1 MSRTKGKRE
10 AGGRRSG
17 DLYEEEKH
25 SSGGWSG
32 GKKALAA
39 VLCLL
44 AVLVLA
50 GAGWWFLFVRAPDV
64 KDNDRPLVNNNN
76 PNRKPEEDG
85 DGEQVLTGR
94 KEDYFTFLLIG
105 RDTAGGGNTDTLIL
119 VSYDVPNSQVNMMSI
134 PRDTVV
140 NVPWSVKKVNSVF
153 NAKESSGG
161 GMEGLKKQVAYLTGV
176 MPDFHV
182 IIEWKAVGEI
192 VKAVGGVDFD
202 VPRNMNYDD
211 DYQNLHIH
219 LNKGMQ
225 HLNAEQ
231 AMAMLRYR
239 NDNGYKAGYNDTGRM
254 NTQRDFL
261 KAMAKEVLQ
270 LKNMTKIGEF
280 INIFMD
286 NVETDLKV
294 SELTWFAS
302 KALSVDLETMQSS
315 TLPYIDVGKYRGGD
329 YPFPNGEEIV
339 PLVNEQFNPYNQEIT
354 ADSLQIMVRSK
365 DGSCYVTNG
374 ELLDAKWAKPASGSA
389 GTAGGGVTTTEPTGV
404 VADPNAPPPGSS
416 SGGDASAQEPDPPP
430 DENAGQQGEGTGA
443 AAPGATPPDTAD
455 PGTTPPDTPDPGTT
469 PPDTTDPGTTPPD
482 TPDPGTT
489 PPDTTDPGATPPDTA
504 DPGTTPPDTA
514 DPGTTPPDTTD
525 PGTTPPDTADP
536 TPPPPPPDQTAPE
549 PTPPED
555 PVPPPDEGSPV
566 V

>member
-1 MSRTKGKRE
+1 MSKGKRQ
-10 AGGRRSG
+10 AA
-17 DLYEEEKH
+17 
-25 SSGGWSG
+25 SGGWHRGGDPFEEDHKKQKKKKGKKGG
-32 GKKALAA
+32 GKRTALIVLGCIAVLAA
-39 VLCLL
+39 
-44 AVLVLA
+44 AV
-50 GAGWWFLFVRAPDV
+50 GAAWMIFVKPPDV
-64 KDNDRPLVNNNN
+64 TDNDRPGVADG
-76 PNRKPEEDG
+76 PAAPGTTAPSQGDKDKPDEP
-85 DGEQVLTGR
+85 LSGR
-94 KEDYFTFLLIG
+94 KKDYYTFLLLG
-105 RDTAGGGNTDTLIL
+105 KDTSSGSTDTIIL
-119 VSYDVPNSQVNMMSI
+119 VSYDVPNQQVNMMSI

-329 YPFPNGEEIV
+329 YLFPNGEEIV

-469 PPDTTDPGTTPPD
+469 PPDT
-482 TPDPGTT
+482 
-489 PPDTTDPGATPPDTA
+489 
-504 DPGTTPPDTA
+504 A

>member
-1 MSRTKGKRE
+1 MSRTRGKRE

-119 VSYDVPNSQVNMMSI
+119 VSYDVPNSHVNMMSI

-329 YPFPNGEEIV
+329 YLFPNGEEIV

-389 GTAGGGVTTTEPTGV
+389 GTTGGGVTTTEPPALRLLTRRIRGQRLLTRRTRE
-404 VADPNAPPPGSS
+404 PHPLTRRTREPRLLTRRTREPRPLTRQTREPHPLTRQTREPRPPTRRTR
-416 SGGDASAQEPDPPP
+416 EPRLPTRQTREPRLP
-430 DENAGQQGEGTGA
+430 TRQTREPRRLTRQTPRPLLPRRTRQRRSPLPRRTRSRRRTRA
-443 AAPGATPPDTAD
+443 ALWFN
-455 PGTTPPDTPDPGTT
+455 
-469 PPDTTDPGTTPPD
+469 
-482 TPDPGTT
+482 
-489 PPDTTDPGATPPDTA
+489 
-504 DPGTTPPDTA
+504 
-514 DPGTTPPDTTD
+514 
-525 PGTTPPDTADP
+525 
-536 TPPPPPPDQTAPE
+536 
-549 PTPPED
+549 
-555 PVPPPDEGSPV
+555 
-566 V
+566 